1 MQLTCNSNLINKI
14 KNSDIFETLRHAK
27 NYLSADVATKSLGF
41 ISIPIFTRLFT
52 QEDYGIV
59 AIFASYV
66 GIMTVILSLNSYTA
80 VGRYYYEKTD
90 DFGEFVGTTF
100 IFTGLILCI
109 SVIIYILFYQ
119 QINNLIKLPGLLSTY
134 LIFTCLFAI
143 IQSIYTQILVPQ
155 KKSKELAII
164 NVLNGYIGFA
174 IAVLFVYLLKENR
187 YLGRIWAT
195 LLIGFI
201 FSIYY
206 IKKINK
212 YLKFNFKIEHIKYIA
227 NYSIPSIPHSLSGV
241 ILDQFD
247 RIMINNIIN
256 TASAGLYSL
265 GYNIGMLLLMVN
277 GSILTAFVPDFIKF
291 LDNKEYNRLDVLMGK
306 VFSIGTIAALGLVLF
321 AREIVMVL
329 VDVKF
334 HEALKVVPIV
344 VIGYVFHEMYFMY
357 GMYPG
362 YKKKTIYTSIVTL
375 SAGSLDV
382 VLNAMFIP
390 KYGYIAAAY
399 TTLVSYFAMF
409 VMAWIM
415 SKYILKQR
423 VSPLWLFWKPT
434 LIMFG
439 FIAFASFLNTLELNT
454 ILFFSLKLVL
464 LGLFSIMIFYKEIR
478 TILLSCFN
486 INLSF

>member
-1 MQLTCNSNLINKI
+1 MRLIYSSNLINKI
-14 KNSDIFETLRHAK
+14 KSSDIFETLRHSK
-27 NYLSADVATKSLGF
+27 NYFSANVATRAIGF

-59 AIFASYV
+59 AVFASYV

-90 DFGEFVGTTF
+90 DFGEFLGTSF
-100 IFTGLILCI
+100 IFVGLILCV

-119 QINNLIKLPGLLSTY
+119 QINNLIKLPGLLPIY
-134 LIFTCLFAI
+134 LLFACLFAI
-143 IQSIYTQILVPQ
+143 IRSVYAQILVPQ

-164 NVLNGYIGFA
+164 NVVNGYIGFA

-187 YLGRIWAT
+187 YLGRVWAT
-195 LLIGFI
+195 LLVGLF

-206 IKKINK
+206 IKNINK

-227 NYSIPSIPHSLSGV
+227 NYSIPLMPHNLSGV
-241 ILDQFD
+241 ILAQFD
-247 RIMINNIIN
+247 RIMINNITS

-277 GSILTAFVPDFIKF
+277 SSIMTALIPDFIKF
-291 LDNKEYNRLDVLMGK
+291 SDNKEYDRLDVLMGK
-306 VFSIGTIAALGLVLF
+306 VFSIGTIAALGLLLF
-321 AREIVMVL
+321 AREIVTVL
-329 VDVKF
+329 ADVKF

-344 VIGYVFHEMYFMY
+344 IIGYVFHQMYFMY

-362 YKKKTIYTSIVTL
+362 YKKRTIYTSIVSL
-375 SAGSLDV
+375 SAGSLNV
-382 VLNAMFIP
+382 VLNAMYIP

-399 TTLVSYFAMF
+399 TTLISYFAMF

-415 SKYILKQR
+415 AKYVLRIR

-439 FIAFASFLNTLELNT
+439 FIAIAYFLNTLCLNAV
-454 ILFFSLKLVL
+454 LFFGLKLML
-464 LGLFSIMIFYKEIR
+464 LALFSIIIFYKEIR
-478 TILLSCFN
+478 KVIR
-486 INLSF
+486 INA

>member
-1 MQLTCNSNLINKI
+1 MKLIRDSNLINRI
-14 KNSDIFETLRHAK
+14 KNSDIFETLRHSK
-27 NYLSADVATKSLGF
+27 NYFSANVATKALGF

-59 AIFASYV
+59 AVFASYV

-90 DFGEFVGTTF
+90 DFGEFIGTSF
-100 IFTGLILCI
+100 IFVGLILCTT
-109 SVIIYILFYQ
+109 VIIYILFYQ
-119 QINNLIKLPGLLSTY
+119 QINNLIKLPGLLPIY
-134 LIFTCLFAI
+134 LLFACLFAI
-143 IQSIYTQILVPQ
+143 IRSVYAQILVPQ
-155 KKSKELAII
+155 KKSKELALI

-187 YLGRIWAT
+187 YLGRVWAT
-195 LLIGFI
+195 LLVGFI

-212 YLKFNFKIEHIKYIA
+212 YLKFNFKMEHIKYIA
-227 NYSIPSIPHSLSGV
+227 NYSIPLMPHNLSGI
-241 ILDQFD
+241 ILAQFD
-247 RIMINNIIN
+247 RIMINNIES

-277 GSILTAFVPDFIKF
+277 SSIMTALIPDFIKF
-291 LDNKEYNRLDVLMGK
+291 SDNKEYDRLDVLMGK
-306 VFSIGTIAALGLVLF
+306 VFSIGTIAALGLILF
-321 AREIVMVL
+321 AREIVTVL
-329 VDVKF
+329 ADVKF

-344 VIGYVFHEMYFMY
+344 IIGYVFHQMYFMY

-362 YKKKTIYTSIVTL
+362 YKKKTIYTSIVSL
-375 SAGSLDV
+375 SAGSLNV
-382 VLNAMFIP
+382 ILNAMFIP

-399 TTLVSYFAMF
+399 TTLISYFFMF
-409 VMAWIM
+409 TMAWIM

-439 FIAFASFLNTLELNT
+439 FIACAYLLGNLGLNI
-454 ILFFSLKLVL
+454 ILFIFIKLML
-464 LGLFSIMIFYKEIR
+464 LGLFSIIVFYKEIK
-478 TILLSCFN
+478 TVLHLCK
-486 INLSF
+486 

>member
-1 MQLTCNSNLINKI
+1 MQLIYNSNLINKI
-14 KNSDIFETLRHAK
+14 KNSDIFETLRHSK
-27 NYLSADVATKSLGF
+27 NYFFANFAIKAIGF

-59 AIFASYV
+59 AVFTSYV

-80 VGRYYYEKTD
+80 VGRYYYEKMD
-90 DFGEFVGTTF
+90 DFGEFVGTSF
-100 IFTGLILCI
+100 IFVGLILCI
-109 SVIIYILFYQ
+109 TVIIYILFYQ
-119 QINNLIKLPGLLSTY
+119 QINNLIKLPDLLPIY
-134 LIFTCLFAI
+134 LLFACLFAI
-143 IQSIYTQILVPQ
+143 IRSVYAQILVPQ

-174 IAVLFVYLLKENR
+174 IAVLFVYLLNENR

-195 LLIGFI
+195 LLISFI

-206 IKKINK
+206 IKKINE
-212 YLKFNFKIEHIKYIA
+212 YLKFNFKLDHIKYIA
-227 NYSIPSIPHSLSGV
+227 NFSIPLIPYHLSGI
-241 ILDQFD
+241 ILAQFD

-265 GYNIGMLLLMVN
+265 GYNVGMLLLMVN
-277 GSILTAFVPDFIKF
+277 SSTLTALIPDFMKF
-291 LDNKEYNRLDVLMGK
+291 LDNKEYDRLDVLMGK
-306 VFSIGTIAALGLVLF
+306 IFSIGTIAALGLVLF
-321 AREIVMVL
+321 AREIVVIL
-329 VDVKF
+329 ADVKF

-344 VIGYVFHEMYFMY
+344 IIGYVFHEMFYMY

-362 YKKKTIYTSIVTL
+362 YKKRSIYTSIVSL
-375 SAGSLDV
+375 SAGM
-382 VLNAMFIP
+382 LNIILNVMFIP
-390 KYGYIAAAY
+390 KYGYIAGAY
-399 TTLVSYFAMF
+399 TTLVSYFFMF

-439 FIAFASFLNTLELNT
+439 FIAFAYFIGNLGLNT
-454 ILFFSLKLVL
+454 ILFIFIKLML
-464 LGLFSIMIFYKEIR
+464 LGLFSFILFHKEIR
-478 TILLSCFN
+478 TILHYSK
-486 INLSF
+486 

>member
-1 MQLTCNSNLINKI
+1 MNHKLLNRI
-14 KNSDIFETLRHAK
+14 KNSDIFETLRHSK
-27 NYLSADVATKSLGF
+27 NYFSANVANKAIGF

-59 AIFASYV
+59 AVFVSYV

-90 DFGEFVGTTF
+90 DFGEFIGTSF
-100 IFTGLILCI
+100 IFVGLILCTT
-109 SVIIYILFYQ
+109 VIMYILFYQ
-119 QINNLIKLPGLLSTY
+119 QINNLIKLPGLLPIY
-134 LIFTCLFAI
+134 LLFACLFAI
-143 IQSIYTQILVPQ
+143 IQSVYTQILVPR

-164 NVLNGYIGFA
+164 NVSNGYIGFA

-187 YLGRIWAT
+187 YLGKIWAT
-195 LLIGFI
+195 LLVGFI

-212 YLKFNFKIEHIKYIA
+212 YLKFNFKMKHIKYIA
-227 NYSIPSIPHSLSGV
+227 NYSIPLIPYALSGI
-241 ILDQFD
+241 ILAQFD
-247 RIMINNIIN
+247 RIMINNIES

-277 GSILTAFVPDFIKF
+277 SSTLTALIPNFMKF
-291 LDNKEYNRLDVLMGK
+291 LGNKEYDRLDVLMGK

-321 AREIVMVL
+321 AREIIVIL
-329 VDVKF
+329 ADVKF

-344 VIGYVFHEMYFMY
+344 IIGYVFHEMFYMY

-362 YKKKTIYTSIVTL
+362 YKKRTIYTSIVGL
-375 SAGSLDV
+375 SAGMLNII
-382 VLNAMFIP
+382 LNAIFIP
-390 KYGYIAAAY
+390 KYGYIAGAY
-399 TTLVSYFAMF
+399 TTLISYFAMF

-415 SKYILKQR
+415 AKYILKQR

-434 LIMFG
+434 IIMFC
-439 FIAFASFLNTLELNT
+439 FIAFTYLLGNLGLN
-454 ILFFSLKLVL
+454 IVLFVFIKLML
-464 LGLFSIMIFYKEIR
+464 LGLFSIIIFYKEIR
-478 TILLSCFN
+478 AILYCN
-486 INLSF
+486 K